1 MVREFLHN
9 VPGKQ
14 EAEGSAVVL
23 VNRVGTPVQANGSDV
38 VGSSATD
45 VTKYGVRMQ
54 GNSIET
60 YAFFSSERQAA
71 AFACDEDQLPQIVL
85 VFAGHLNH

>member
-1 MVREFLHN
+1 M
-9 VPGKQ
+9 
-14 EAEGSAVVL
+14 
-23 VNRVGTPVQANGSDV
+23 QANGSDV

-45 VTKYGVRMQ
+45 VAKDSVRMQ

-71 AFACDEDQLPQIVL
+71 ALACDEDQLPQIVL

>member
-14 EAEGSAVVL
+14 EAEGLAVVL
-23 VNRVGTPVQANGSDV
+23 VTKVVTPVQANGSDV

-45 VTKYGVRMQ
+45 VAKYSVRMQ
-54 GNSIET
+54 GNSIQT

-71 AFACDEDQLPQIVL
+71 PLACDEAQLPQIVF